1 MKRDKCVIVGL
12 SGGIDS
18 AVASFILKKKGYE
31 VIGVFFKILPD
42 EKEDSLRFKVDE
54 STIESI
60 RQIAETL
67 KIKYKI
73 VDLKEY
79 FKRQIIDYFCRQY
92 KEGKTPNPCI
102 RCNRLIKFNFLLQT
116 ASNLKAHF
124 IATGHYAKVDYDK
137 NKKRFILKKAK
148 DKGKDQSYFLY
159 NLRQEY
165 LKRVIFPLGDL
176 TKEEVKRIAKEAG
189 LFPIVRKESQE
200 ICFVLN
206 NDYADFL
213 KRYLK
218 EGLRPG
224 PIFNLKG
231 EVVGQHKGL
240 IYYTIGQRK
249 GLGISSK
256 HPLYVV
262 KIDKDN
268 NAIIVGQEKHLCS
281 KEFTVEDIFPTS
293 IENFSKRF
301 RAKVRIRYRHKE
313 ADALIRVK
321 EDRIAQVIF
330 DEPQRAITPA
340 QAAVFYKGDVV
351 LGGGIIKNISP
362 KS

>member
-18 AVASFILKKKGYE
+18 AVASFILKKEGYE

-67 KIKYKI
+67 EIKYKI

-102 RCNRLIKFNFLLQT
+102 RCNRLIKFNFLLQI

-176 TKEEVKRIAKEAG
+176 TKEEVKSIAKKAG
-189 LFPIVRKESQE
+189 FFPIVRKESQE

-213 KRYLK
+213 RRYLK
-218 EGLRPG
+218 EGLKPG

-231 EVVGQHKGL
+231 EVVGQHRGL
-240 IYYTIGQRK
+240 IYYT
-249 GLGISSK
+249 
-256 HPLYVV
+256 
-262 KIDKDN
+262 
-268 NAIIVGQEKHLCS
+268 
-281 KEFTVEDIFPTS
+281 
-293 IENFSKRF
+293 
-301 RAKVRIRYRHKE
+301 
-313 ADALIRVK
+313 
-321 EDRIAQVIF
+321 
-330 DEPQRAITPA
+330 
-340 QAAVFYKGDVV
+340 
-351 LGGGIIKNISP
+351 
-362 KS
+362 